1 MPSQAWSNNSI
12 VISRYHYDRVLSV
25 CIISLYVLI
34 GAFVVKTEA
43 AADVSYDYARV
54 TG

>member
-1 MPSQAWSNNSI
+1 MHPFPYMCS
-12 VISRYHYDRVLSV
+12 YT
-25 CIISLYVLI
+25 

-43 AADVSYDYARV
+43 AADVSNDYARV